1 MELGVEIRNLK
12 ARNDELEA
20 SNQMLTDQVSD
31 LAFEVALLRDVCDV
45 EEEEKLEAEITR
57 LNQVIADRNIEACIF
72 EVKIGEREEEIAT
85 LKATIVD
92 KDAEIENLKQ
102 VVFQRETE
110 LANLAFAIDPP
121 QTIMNAE
128 EEEPVMPETVL
139 DTYNQVFSENPIKPP
154 EPKKRVRVYK
164 YRGPR
169 VYNDDGTISRK
180 KPGARKYTS
189 KRKPVTNRATMVAL
203 KSIYKKQ
210 GKMTRCPGLGHDYKG
225 VRYAQYYGR
234 LNQEG
239 DIGTLKTIILS
250 SEKKVY
256 QLNEKD
262 KHVELLWQNDPAKLQ
277 PSYGTINLIGEGGG
291 YQCSIVGPF
300 KTELSVYL

>member
-128 EEEPVMPETVL
+128 EEPVMPETVL

-169 VYNDDGTISRK
+169 VYHEDGTISRK

-189 KRKPVTNRATMVAL
+189 KRKPVTNRAAMVAL

-210 GKMTRCPGLGHDYKG
+210 GKMTRCPGLGHDFKG